1 MRRKQQKHETSS
13 PSSAPETGT
22 AADTT
27 SGSPDVRRGR
37 PGRRSAEDRREAVL
51 QLLSGKASIDQLA
64 MRYGVYP
71 STIESWRDEALAGI
85 EETFKRGS
93 SKTARE
99 AELEQEKELLTES
112 VTRLTMQVTLL
123 QRAMGIDGARPTR
136 PARSRR

>member
-1 MRRKQQKHETSS
+1 MRF
-13 PSSAPETGT
+13 
-22 AADTT
+22 
-27 SGSPDVRRGR
+27 
-37 PGRRSAEDRREAVL
+37 
-51 QLLSGKASIDQLA
+51 
-64 MRYGVYP
+64 GVYP

>member
-1 MRRKQQKHETSS
+1 MRRKQQKNEGSS

-22 AADTT
+22 AVDTT
-27 SGSPDVRRGR
+27 SDSPDVRRGR
-37 PGRRSAEDRREAVL
+37 PGRSSADDRREAVL
-51 QLLSGKASIDQLA
+51 QLLSGKATVDQLA

-71 STIESWRDEALAGI
+71 STIESWRYEALAGI

-99 AELEQEKELLTES
+99 AELEREKELLSES